1 MTDTKAK
8 KALILKMMRG
18 FPSSQERI
26 TEGVVAAY
34 LEAVAEIG
42 LEAVDRS
49 VTQFITGR
57 VEGRNNAFLP
67 TAAELASNARL
78 WQEAIATVETNRA
91 LAAAT
96 RMVPYKIGEGPPP
109 PAKPL
114 GPIRLEVGGIMR
126 DTSDWSH
133 EEKEFA
139 MRTGKLPPT
148 RQVTNIVQR
157 LAEGKGDV

>member
-1 MTDTKAK
+1 
-8 KALILKMMRG
+8 MMMHA
-18 FPSSQERI
+18 FPSSRDQI
-26 TEGVVAAY
+26 TAETIRAY
-34 LEAVAEIG
+34 LDAVSELGVEAVERSCRQFSRG
-42 LEAVDRS
+42 L
-49 VTQFITGR
+49 
-57 VEGRNNAFLP
+57 VEGRNNAFP
-67 TAAELASNARL
+67 PSGAELATNARL

-96 RMVPYKIGEGPPP
+96 RMVTYKMGEGPPP

-139 MRTGKLPPT
+139 LRTGKMPPT

-157 LAEGKGDV
+157 LVEGKGDV